1 MSLLLFSASLLSAEE
16 EARPDYVKEALLSS
30 TKLDFSEA
38 LIDGKMKAPV
48 GFMISGRQNQSL
60 TQMVKLRSEFRR
72 ELRGSKLGA
81 KSLGH

>member
-1 MSLLLFSASLLSAEE
+1 MLLITSSASLLSAEE
-16 EARPDYVKEALLSS
+16 ESRPDYVKEALLSS

-72 ELRGSKLGA
+72 ELRGSKSGA